1 MSDFVVQVNDFLSV
15 LDGLETADGFREIF
29 SSATVE
35 SALLRKCVMPKSDGG
50 QFPDMSSAIS
60 FFRNAFDVTP
70 SKGNKVMK
78 LKPGFDSVFDAAKVS
93 GLVAKAARCSVE
105 PDQT

>member
-1 MSDFVVQVNDFLSV
+1 MLVQVNDFLSV
-15 LDGLETADGFREIF
+15 LDGLETADGFSAIF

-35 SALLRKCVMPKSDGG
+35 SALLRKCVISKSDGG

-70 SKGNKVMK
+70 AKGNKVMK
-78 LKPGFDSVFDAAKVS
+78 LKPGFDPVFDAAKVS
-93 GLVAKAARCSVE
+93 GLVVKPARCRVE
-105 PDQT
+105 QPGQT